1 MNTKA
6 YNPVGMSNSD
16 LYESPEMTL
25 VEINPEGVL
34 CASGEYEDE
43 YEEEFFPWI

>member
-6 YNPVGMSNSD
+6 INPVGMSNSD
-16 LYESPEMTL
+16 LYESPAVTL

-34 CASGEYEDE
+34 CASGVNEDE